1 MADAMD
7 LEIVTPEGLKL
18 RESVKELTAPGALGE
33 LGILPGHV
41 AVLTTLEPGALS
53 FQPAKGGGARH
64 LAVADGYLQVLSDR
78 LLVITE
84 AAELKEDID
93 VARAKKAL
101 DDATKQLEGSTLA
114 DASFQLQSKRRK
126 RAEARLTVAAR

>member
-53 FQPAKGGGARH
+53 FQPVKGGGARF

-93 VARAKKAL
+93 VGRAKKAL
-101 DDATKQLEGSTLA
+101 DDANKQLEASTLGEA
-114 DASFQLQSKRRK
+114 NFKLQEKRRK
-126 RAEARLTVAAR
+126 RAEARLAVAAR

>member
-33 LGILPGHV
+33 LGVLPGHV

-53 FQPAKGGGARH
+53 FQSAKGGGRA

-78 LLVITE
+78 LIVITE
-84 AAELKEDID
+84 AAEFKEDID
-93 VARAKKAL
+93 VARAKKSL
-101 DDATKQLEGSTLA
+101 DEANKQLES
-114 DASFQLQSKRRK
+114 ASIGDSQFKLHERRRK
-126 RAEARLTVAAR
+126 RAEARLAVAAR